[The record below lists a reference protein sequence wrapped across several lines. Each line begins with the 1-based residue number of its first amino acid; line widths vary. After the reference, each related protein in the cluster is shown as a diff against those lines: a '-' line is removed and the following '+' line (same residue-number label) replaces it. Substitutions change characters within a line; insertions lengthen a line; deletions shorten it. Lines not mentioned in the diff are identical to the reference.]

1 LAQILN
7 HDASDATLADDL
19 IAKQYR
25 DFLAS
30 KFTFCNG
37 QNQEQALGS
46 CNSHCEGKAGSS
58 EANPS
63 SAIKVQDGKK
73 DDGTK
78 QLHPYRDYIQ
88 RVSLY
93 QQKLPDE
100 QFRALIDMQM
110 HKFKG
115 MKSILVHPKAR
126 TLRAELRR
134 KGVIA
139 QSEQNTPR
147 ANDMLEMQKLKKE
160 GQMAPSATA
169 MLACMK
175 EDDRIAIERL
185 S

>member
-1 LAQILN
+1 MV
-7 HDASDATLADDL
+7 
-19 IAKQYR
+19 
-25 DFLAS
+25 
-30 KFTFCNG
+30 
-37 QNQEQALGS
+37 
-46 CNSHCEGKAGSS
+46 
-58 EANPS
+58 
-63 SAIKVQDGKK
+63 KVLDGKN
-73 DDGTK
+73 DDEIM
-78 QLHPYRDYIQ
+78 QLNPYRDYIQ

-115 MKSILVHPKAR
+115 MKNILVHPKAR

-139 QSEQNTPR
+139 QSGQNTPR
-147 ANDMLEMQKLKKE
+147 VNKILEMQKLKKE

-169 MLACMK
+169 MPACMK
-175 EDDRIAIERL
+175 EDDRTAIERL